1 MYVEIY
7 STGWRK
13 ERKGDLGQSPKNICL
28 MTMPLILAI
37 NVEKALFS
45 ATRVSE
51 KTQKCSDFDV

>member
-7 STGWRK
+7 SPGWRK
-13 ERKGDLGQSPKNICL
+13 ERKGDLGQSPKNISL

-37 NVEKALFS
+37 NVEKVLLS

-51 KTQKCSDFDV
+51 KTQKM